1 MSRAEGGRVRVGT
14 ASWTDAEFIK
24 AGWYPPDVKGDAEAQ
39 LRYYAARFP
48 MVEVNSSFYALPTV
62 ETTAAWADRTPDG
75 FRFHVKAHQVISGH
89 PSEPGRLPPPLRE
102 LPATYDAKGR
112 IRRPSREL
120 RDAVIDSLLEAVGP
134 LGDKLGA
141 ILVQLPPYVVSG
153 DRQRD
158 ELAHILERL
167 RPARAAVEFRHRS
180 WAEPGEREAAADLLG
195 AHEASWVVVDAPRI
209 DAKNVMPPIVEVTSP
224 SLAYLRLHGRN
235 AATWNTGRTVA
246 ERFDHV
252 YSEQEMEEW
261 LDPVLEM
268 AERAQEVAVVFNN
281 NARDYAL
288 RNAAEF
294 ARDDF
299 RCKREG
305 FRLTA
310 AAWGRCP
317 ATRTTARIGANR
329 GAICPGRCPTAVG
342 GASPGGCTLTPP
354 ARSATNV
361 IFQAAPNCARAQLVV
376 PGMHRRLPPAV
387 ARCQEAAG
395 AATPENRRAREG
407 PGRAGLT

>member
-1 MSRAEGGRVRVGT
+1 MTRPAAGRVRVGT
-14 ASWTDAEFIK
+14 ASWTDPEFIK
-24 AGWYPPDVKGDAEAQ
+24 AGWYPPDVKGDAAAR
-39 LRYYAARFP
+39 LRYYADRFP

-62 ETTAAWADRTPDG
+62 ETTASWAERTPDG

-89 PSEPGRLPPPLRE
+89 PSEPGRLPEPLRA
-102 LPATYDAKGR
+102 LPASYDKKGR

-120 RDAVIDSLLEAVGP
+120 REAVIDGLLEAVGP

-158 ELAHILERL
+158 ELARILSRL

-195 AHEASWVVVDAPRI
+195 AHDAAWVVVDAPRI

-224 SLAYLRLHGRN
+224 GLAYLRLHGRN

-252 YSEQEMEEW
+252 YTEDEMDEW

-281 NARDYAL
+281 NARDHAL
-288 RNAAEF
+288 RNAA
-294 ARDDF
+294 DF
-299 RCKREG
+299 REMLSAAKRG
-305 FRLTA
+305 FSDT
-310 AAWGRCP
+310 
-317 ATRTTARIGANR
+317 
-329 GAICPGRCPTAVG
+329 
-342 GASPGGCTLTPP
+342 
-354 ARSATNV
+354 
-361 IFQAAPNCARAQLVV
+361 
-376 PGMHRRLPPAV
+376 
-387 ARCQEAAG
+387 
-395 AATPENRRAREG
+395 
-407 PGRAGLT
+407 